1 MSRFSTNLNDEKNN
15 LNIQRPFTV
24 SVAQTDSSIQ
34 LAGSSD
40 HVVLNDVENT
50 LVVSSDGTQI
60 EIIERPVVVSVATAG
75 IQGPR
80 GEQGMQGPAGGP
92 IAILDDLN
100 DVILVNLQGDQ
111 TLRYNPVLRV
121 WQNSS
126 VTDGGNF

>member
-1 MSRFSTNLNDEKNN
+1 MSRFSTNITDETKS
-15 LNIQRPFTV
+15 IQVPRPFTV
-24 SVAQTDSSIQ
+24 SVAQDDQKIT
-34 LAGSSD
+34 LAGSGENIVFS
-40 HVVLNDVENT
+40 DVENSI
-50 LVVSSDGTQI
+50 VVGSDATQL
-60 EIIERPVVVSVATAG
+60 EVVEQPIRVSVATAG

-80 GEQGMQGPAGGP
+80 GEQGERGPAGGP
-92 IAILDDLN
+92 IAVLDDLN

>member
-15 LNIQRPFTV
+15 LNIQKPFSV
-24 SVAQTDSSIQ
+24 SVSQTDSSIQ

-40 HVVLNDVENT
+40 CVVLNDVENT

-60 EIIERPVVVSVATAG
+60 EILESPVMVSVATAG